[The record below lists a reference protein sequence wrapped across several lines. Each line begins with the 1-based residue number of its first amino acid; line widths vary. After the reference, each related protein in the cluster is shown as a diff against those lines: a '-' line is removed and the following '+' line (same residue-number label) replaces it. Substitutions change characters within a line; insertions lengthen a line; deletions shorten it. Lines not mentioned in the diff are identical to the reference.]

1 MGEGSVS
8 GRLCRVR
15 LGYYACRASHVFL
28 WCCYSQNIFKTPH
41 LDCFLNIVPYTIR
54 SQLVFACMCAC
65 MLSRIWVFAIPQ
77 YVAHQAPLWDSPV
90 KNTGVGCIFLL
101 QGIFPIQGPNQRL
114 LHWQVDSL
122 LLNHLYH
129 WASHGGSLIC
139 CFGKDRHISRFANSG
154 IKSCL
159 LVSAHECFVITDMIR
174 HP

>member
-8 GRLCRVR
+8 GRLHRVQ

-41 LDCFLNIVPYTIR
+41 LDCSLNIVPYTIR
-54 SQLVFACMCAC
+54 TQLVFACICAQSC
-65 MLSRIWVFAIPQ
+65 LTLCYPIVC
-77 YVAHQAPLWDSPV
+77 SPS
-90 KNTGVGCIFLL
+90 GSSVGFSSQEYWSGLH
-101 QGIFPIQGPNQRL
+101 FPPSGDLPNPGNERL

-129 WASHGGSLIC
+129 WASHRGSLIC

-159 LVSAHECFVITDMIR
+159 LVSAHECFVITEMIR